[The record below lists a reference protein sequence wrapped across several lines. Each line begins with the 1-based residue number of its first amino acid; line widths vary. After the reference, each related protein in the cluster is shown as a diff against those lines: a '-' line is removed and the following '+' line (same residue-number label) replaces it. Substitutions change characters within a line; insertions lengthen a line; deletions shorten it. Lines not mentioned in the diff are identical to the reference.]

1 MSILKEAGVDA
12 LKDNSYVAIINTDL
26 IDNIRLRSAGGNIK
40 AEMTKY
46 IDKALSNVAQDASR
60 LSNILQKEQNLSI
73 HYEAIRSELINLTVA
88 QNRPEEAE
96 RLTALLTHTFVETI
110 DSPLIEKTNI
120 TP

>member
-1 MSILKEAGVDA
+1 NENESISRSELGNKLADSKAIDDTFLNFASSPQGMSILKEAGVDA

-73 HYEAIRSELINLTVA
+73 HYEAIRSELI
-88 QNRPEEAE
+88 
-96 RLTALLTHTFVETI
+96 
-110 DSPLIEKTNI
+110 
-120 TP
+120 